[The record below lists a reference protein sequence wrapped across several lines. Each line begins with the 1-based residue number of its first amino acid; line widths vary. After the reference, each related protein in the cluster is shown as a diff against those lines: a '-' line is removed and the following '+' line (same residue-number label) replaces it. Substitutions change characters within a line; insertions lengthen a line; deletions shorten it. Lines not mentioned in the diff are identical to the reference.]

1 MKWFIILH
9 FLVGGVDTDLVLKS
23 QYYNSIE
30 QCKEVGDKLMQ
41 EDALRK
47 GVELLDFDCTL
58 EPITQVVWI

>member
-23 QYYNSIE
+23 RYYNSIE

-41 EDALRK
+41 EDALRE

-58 EPITQVVWI
+58 EPITQEVWI